1 MYNTKN
7 LISGAA
13 EIYFST
19 TASDSADWTGSV
31 SLPTPVATESMNKTL
46 NDSDDWYAI
55 GFTRDGVE
63 VEYTPEFREVE
74 VDQLLDAAAMRRTKQ
89 SVSVRT
95 TLAEATLENLQTVW
109 ALPSDALAQF
119 ATHSTGWDGESLV
132 EGDKEIALNEGELGD
147 VPNERSMAFV
157 GQAPQKPGRNTERV
171 YHVRR
176 VLQTEASTH
185 SLKRAEDTVFP
196 VTFRCMP
203 DPNHP
208 GAGYGVIK
216 DRVFSGSGSRVNPA
230 PKDPVVDDPTTPE
243 DESVIFGET
252 P

>member
-13 EIYFST
+13 AIYFST
-19 TASDSADWTGSV
+19 EASDSANWTGSV
-31 SLPTPVATESMNKTL
+31 ALPTPVPTESMSKTL
-46 NDSDDWYAI
+46 EDSDAWYSV

-74 VDQLLDAAAMRRTKQ
+74 VDQIMDAAAMRKTKQ

-109 ALPSDALAQF
+109 ALPTDALAAF
-119 ATHSTGWDGESLV
+119 STHSTGWDGETLV
-132 EGDKEIALNEGELGD
+132 EGDKQIGLNEGELGD
-147 VPNERSMAFV
+147 VPLERSLAFV
-157 GQAPQKPGRNTERV
+157 GQAPQKAGRNSERV
-171 YHVRR
+171 YHIRR

-216 DRVFSGSGSRVNPA
+216 DRVFSGTTSRVNPA
-230 PKDPVVDDPTTPE
+230 VKTPPVDDPTTPDV
-243 DESVIFGET
+243 DESDGST
-252 P
+252 LP